1 VFSKQID
8 SLAFELNPKLIFIF
22 FQSIIMKKVV
32 LLPFTLCLLLV
43 LTAFRPYA
51 EIELIKKRVL
61 SERVE
66 ILIPK
71 GFEVMSEQQMD
82 FNYARA
88 QSRPSVIYTNSKEAS
103 LAFTYTDNTADQ
115 DMIDIYAVNFYKTY
129 AKQFKEAKWFGN
141 GIKEVSGRK
150 VGYLELM
157 KPELGHEVYQLIFF
171 TDVEGKLLMC
181 TFTCADRQKPEWET
195 VAKQIMGSFR
205 TNE

>member
-1 VFSKQID
+1 
-8 SLAFELNPKLIFIF
+8 
-22 FQSIIMKKVV
+22 MKKA
-32 LLPFTLCLLLV
+32 LLSAPLICLMLLLM
-43 LTAFRPYA
+43 AARPFA
-51 EIELIKKRVL
+51 EVEMVKKRVL

-82 FNYARA
+82 FNYAKA

-103 LAFTYTDNTADQ
+103 IAFSYTDNTADQ
-115 DMIDIYAVNFYKTY
+115 DMIEMYSDNFYKIY
-129 AKQFKEAKWFGN
+129 AKQFKEAKWFNHGVKDVN
-141 GIKEVSGRK
+141 GRK
-150 VGYLELM
+150 VGYMELM

-195 VAKQIMGSFR
+195 VAKQIMNSIKANG
-205 TNE
+205 

>member
-1 VFSKQID
+1 
-8 SLAFELNPKLIFIF
+8 
-22 FQSIIMKKVV
+22 MKKVI
-32 LLPFTLCLLLV
+32 LLPVSLCLMLL

-51 EIELIKKRVL
+51 EVELIKKRVL

-82 FNYARA
+82 FNYAKA

-103 LAFTYTDNTADQ
+103 ISFTYTDNTADQ
-115 DMIDIYAVNFYKTY
+115 DMIDMYADNFYKTY
-129 AKQFKEAKWFGN
+129 SKQFKEAKWFAN
-141 GIKEVSGRK
+141 GVKEVSGRK

-195 VAKQIMGSFR
+195 VAKQIMSSFK
-205 TNE
+205 TNG